1 LEVDL
6 FDRLAALLGAI
17 PPFLMLWYAER
28 FERRVLEPHAS
39 WRYRI
44 LAAAGL
50 AAVPM
55 AWAERAV
62 SGWIALAPEPQRTL
76 CEAFIVAA
84 SIEEAG
90 KVLCLYLLTRS
101 SLAPRTRYGGF
112 LYALHA
118 AAGFAIVENVLM
130 MLDSPNLLLFT
141 VRFVLRAYMASPMH
155 LLAGGIVGYLW
166 ARRRFDGGTMG
177 LSVGLGLAIG
187 IHGGYNAL
195 LLAVERL
202 PPGHELLI
210 VLCAVTAVALP
221 LGGLVLLHYL
231 AARLRADDQRAGFHA
246 RAPRRESRAPVAA
259 G

>member
-1 LEVDL
+1 M
-6 FDRLAALLGAI
+6 FDRLAALVGAL

-28 FERRVLEPHAS
+28 FERRVREPHAH
-39 WRYRI
+39 WRYRV

-55 AWAERAV
+55 AWAERAAAV
-62 SGWIALAPEPQRTL
+62 VLSETAEPRRTL
-76 CEAFIVAA
+76 YEAFIVAA
-84 SIEEAG
+84 SIEEFG

-101 SLAPRTRYGGF
+101 DLAPRTRYGSF

-130 MLDSPNLLLFT
+130 MLDAPNLLFFT

-155 LLAGGIVGYLW
+155 MLAGGVVGYVW
-166 ARRRFDGGTMG
+166 ARRRFDAGSIG
-177 LSVGLGLAIG
+177 LSGGLALAIA

-202 PPGHELLI
+202 PAGHE
-210 VLCAVTAVALP
+210 VAVVVCAITAIALP
-221 LGGLVLLHYL
+221 LGGVVFLRYL
-231 AARLRADDQRAGFHA
+231 AGLLRADDERDGRPESVRKPAA
-246 RAPRRESRAPVAA
+246 VVAP
-259 G
+259 